1 MTPVVFAK
9 PIDRSSIPLQQTRV
23 ESAKS
28 NVSTTDAAHSSELS
42 LTDNGILPQATD
54 LTHVP
59 RVYSEERTIPAEKW
73 IRAPTGASSSRTTA
87 ETIDELLHRVSTL
100 ESIVSQ
106 LSDASKLSH
115 PTPPA
120 APSHEPSIIRS
131 SFGTDTKDEDVA
143 MMLEDFAMGHRVN
156 TNRAAQEL
164 EAASH
169 STDRS
174 PQLRVTRKGPQLGIL
189 PSHPLALL
197 IDPNTD
203 ILGRLLSVMLPE
215 QQAGVLVQ
223 FYFDRLDWYSKVLH
237 RPTFVAES
245 KNLWA
250 NISSR
255 NFAAIDIG
263 FLAVYYMVLCLAL
276 HLIESIVREQLGL
289 SFLAASDLARDMHS
303 AAQACL
309 HFDEFLGSHSLE
321 HLQCIILMG
330 VYQQNLDE
338 SDTHWALLGAAIKI
352 AQNLAYPC
360 WAPKEKNEII
370 RHPGALSCDER
381 LHAEYGGFCQ
391 NHTGFPANV
400 NDMDLVDGIPFKP
413 HPPREYTEMTFS
425 LWHSFIVEMDSK
437 ISCALSELPTYFR
450 GPGPAVKGFE
460 LTLALIMGETRRL
473 RLHRP
478 FLFRGYK
485 DKKYMASRVQCVA
498 SATAILNHLNSDDS
512 ALLLKWWIV
521 LFYGFAAAVVLF
533 IDLCH
538 QKAEGQADLE
548 GRRMQLR
555 EALDLFKTAEQV
567 SHVSRNA
574 ITLLEG
580 LLTAEPGM
588 PSRPSHKRGATDDA
602 PFGRIVK
609 RMIIDASRNLTVP
622 TAISPASSSSA
633 NSASPPMPPIRSQVT
648 RQPET
653 PDMMPELFM
662 AGGMFRDEGVF
673 SGPHFDD
680 QTMAQLSQ
688 LLYSDPYGYTD
699 NYAGSG

>member
-9 PIDRSSIPLQQTRV
+9 PIDRSSIPLQQTRAFLHQLMSAASRPIQSCFQCDFFV

-169 STDRS
+169 STVRS

-237 RPTFVAES
+237 RPTFVAEVS
-245 KNLWA
+245 E
-250 NISSR
+250 IYGPTSSR

-338 SDTHWALLGAAIKI
+338 SESHALGSSRRRHQSRIVLSGNHFKHLTGCVDCSKFGISMLGT
-352 AQNLAYPC
+352 
-360 WAPKEKNEII
+360 EGE
-370 RHPGALSCDER
+370 ER
-381 LHAEYGGFCQ
+381 TYSTPWGSI
-391 NHTGFPANV
+391 V
-400 NDMDLVDGIPFKP
+400 R
-413 HPPREYTEMTFS
+413 RE
-425 LWHSFIVEMDSK
+425 V
-437 ISCALSELPTYFR
+437 A
-450 GPGPAVKGFE
+450 
-460 LTLALIMGETRRL
+460 RRVWWIL
-473 RLHRP
+473 
-478 FLFRGYK
+478 
-485 DKKYMASRVQCVA
+485 MASRVQCVA

-653 PDMMPELFM
+653 L
-662 AGGMFRDEGVF
+662 
-673 SGPHFDD
+673 
-680 QTMAQLSQ
+680 T
-688 LLYSDPYGYTD
+688 
-699 NYAGSG
+699 